1 MLKEL
6 SVNEIRNYKKYVE
19 ENTELYKLLEEYSK
33 MIEENKKVIVKE
45 KSSNTGISIV
55 FYNYDKKLYRYVK
68 SGEFYL

>member
-19 ENTELYKLLEEYSK
+19 ENTELYELLEEYAK
-33 MIEENKKVIVKE
+33 NIEDNKKVIVKE
-45 KSSNTGISIV
+45 KMSNTGMSIV

>member
-6 SVNEIRNYKKYVE
+6 SVNEIRNYKNYVE

-45 KSSNTGISIV
+45 KFSNTGTSIV
-55 FYNYDKKLYRYVK
+55 FYNYDKKLYRYIK
-68 SGEFYL
+68 SGEFFL

>member
-19 ENTELYKLLEEYSK
+19 ENTELYKLLEEYAK
-33 MIEENKKVIVKE
+33 NIEENKKVVVKE
-45 KSSNTGISIV
+45 KMSNMGTSIV